1 MPFSRVLLGW
11 ITVTVFLAIWRELER
26 RLHRTPGGA
35 GPAIIAT
42 LPAIATEG
50 ALLTL
55 FAGLWF
61 ASLGSGGAPLLF
73 LVLGALV
80 EIPAQLRTHQV
91 RELPWKLVAAGI
103 VRIVVAGVI
112 LGYVIG

>member
-1 MPFSRVLLGW
+1 MAFSRVLLGFA
-11 ITVTVFLAIWRELER
+11 IVTVFLAIWREVER
-26 RLHRTPGGA
+26 RLNRTPGGA
-35 GPAIIAT
+35 TPAIMAT

-61 ASLGSGGAPLLF
+61 ASLGAGDTPLLF
-73 LVLGALV
+73 LVVGALM
-80 EIPAQLRTHQV
+80 EIPAQLKSHQV
-91 RELPWKLVAAGI
+91 RELPWKLIAAGI
-103 VRIVVAGVI
+103 VRIVGAGVV